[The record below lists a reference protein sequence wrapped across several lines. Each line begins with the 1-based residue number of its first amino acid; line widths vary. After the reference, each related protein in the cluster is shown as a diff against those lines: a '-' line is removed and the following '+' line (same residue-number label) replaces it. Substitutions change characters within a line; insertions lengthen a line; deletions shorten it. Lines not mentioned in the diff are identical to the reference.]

1 MIPAAIWIQRKIAS
15 WANRTSIINSFACGG
30 ARHLSSERP
39 ARQFP
44 GARTPRGRPKRRD
57 GSADGSHDASPP
69 YVVNLACPSG
79 GGMRPCPRPG
89 RPVYGAHAARV
100 EEWMPELTVGS
111 EEHNSLFCRHF
122 IDTHHRYEVRDIR
135 WPDLDEADVQRLR
148 AMPFWDE
155 AVQSE
160 ATAAARVRAMADV
173 EPDALLREAIAMQ
186 AYEEERHAALL
197 QSLTQRYGIT
207 VGDGRPPAPRDAE
220 WAFLRMGYGECFDS
234 FFAFGL
240 FRLSADTGL
249 FPDALVRAFEPVIQ
263 EEARHIVFFVNWA
276 AWCRANRP
284 AWRRPLHRLRCLRA
298 LSVQAWRRL
307 KGARGAASADDFTSR
322 SARSF

>member
-69 YVVNLACPSG
+69 YVVNLTCPSG

-89 RPVYGAHAARV
+89 RPVYGA
-100 EEWMPELTVGS
+100 
-111 EEHNSLFCRHF
+111 
-122 IDTHHRYEVRDIR
+122 
-135 WPDLDEADVQRLR
+135 
-148 AMPFWDE
+148 
-155 AVQSE
+155 
-160 ATAAARVRAMADV
+160 
-173 EPDALLREAIAMQ
+173 
-186 AYEEERHAALL
+186 HAALL

-249 FPDALVRAFEPVIQ
+249 FPDALVRTFDGVMD
-263 EEARHIVFFVNWA
+263 EEARHILFFTNW
-276 AWCRANRP
+276 
-284 AWRRPLHRLRCLRA
+284 
-298 LSVQAWRRL
+298 
-307 KGARGAASADDFTSR
+307 
-322 SARSF
+322 

>member
-1 MIPAAIWIQRKIAS
+1 
-15 WANRTSIINSFACGG
+15 
-30 ARHLSSERP
+30 
-39 ARQFP
+39 
-44 GARTPRGRPKRRD
+44 
-57 GSADGSHDASPP
+57 
-69 YVVNLACPSG
+69 
-79 GGMRPCPRPG
+79 
-89 RPVYGAHAARV
+89 
-100 EEWMPELTVGS
+100 
-111 EEHNSLFCRHF
+111 
-122 IDTHHRYEVRDIR
+122 
-135 WPDLDEADVQRLR
+135 
-148 AMPFWDE
+148 MPFWDE

-249 FPDALVRAFEPVIQ
+249 FPDALVRTFDGVMD
-263 EEARHIVFFVNWA
+263 EEARHILFFTNWVA
-276 AWCRANRP
+276 YRRLGLPLERRAWFLVRRGLGLSLQAFGRVRTALHLRSADAGDDFTMQVPEAVGEVTLRTLAETCIDENERRLGRYDTRLLRP
-284 AWRRPLHRLRCLRA
+284 TLVPHLVRLALRA
-298 LSVQAWRRL
+298 LPTRNGRPTA
-307 KGARGAASADDFTSR
+307 
-322 SARSF
+322 